1 MPPRWTPLQA
11 PLSVPCGI
19 APRRTPKAPPAPAL
33 PRGRP
38 GARPAA
44 RLPTSPSKGAK
55 KPRSG
60 GVSSRMEAPI
70 APPPPPAPPTVLT
83 RLADAMRPG
92 AEDER
97 DTERNRGRLYERV
110 FPTARS
116 SRRRF
121 ADVSVERV
129 RADADVVGIE
139 WRVTPIANL
148 SPEEK
153 RSWAARMRVW
163 QTSPEWRVTETQPG
177 TYRVTEVLTLRD
189 LARLVVSYFGEDDA
203 GLGEI
208 PRTVAPPV
216 LPAAPLSPQ
225 AVKLITAK
233 LMPRIAGE
241 AVPLDALAS
250 LVSSLPGWQWLP
262 GFAVVEQIDE
272 KNRWDVTHRVWASLG
287 LAKSATAD
295 SGYGHRSVRITF
307 KAPEKFF
314 PTPKHRA
321 EFRAAVDALFA
332 SPGAWT
338 EGDVVVDPSRKP
350 RLFGRV
356 EGWQEDGTFLVKDVW
371 VSYPAVMVV
380 NPRGPRFALTED
392 NGKTFW
398 PWAFWGGLAR
408 DAESVLASLGPEVV
422 DDYLEA
428 MKYKPSDMALLARC
442 QICGRVHMTRS
453 GDDHGGRGPQA
464 MVMVDHGY
472 TYPHSKHTR
481 GQSLGQRSGVC
492 FGAKW
497 QPYERSHAALDA
509 YIPRVEDQ
517 IARLDMRIRE
527 MRRAIVDPSRRSP
540 IEVRYGFVRQQ
551 RGLGWSRSDP
561 EWFTVQPEESDW
573 PVYGQMVVSD
583 LLDSVKDAQARLRG
597 LIARRAAWRLR
608 PTFGERTK
616 GAAAAMAK
624 SDV

>member
-1 MPPRWTPLQA
+1 
-11 PLSVPCGI
+11 
-19 APRRTPKAPPAPAL
+19 
-33 PRGRP
+33 
-38 GARPAA
+38 
-44 RLPTSPSKGAK
+44 
-55 KPRSG
+55 
-60 GVSSRMEAPI
+60 MEAPI

-97 DTERNRGRLYERV
+97 DTERDLRRLYERV

-153 RSWAARMRVW
+153 RSWASRLRFW
-163 QTSPEWRVTETQPG
+163 QNSPEWRVTETQPG

-203 GLGEI
+203 GLAEI

-233 LMPRIAGE
+233 LMPRVAGE
-241 AVPLDALAS
+241 SVPFAALAS
-250 LVSSLPGWQWLP
+250 LVTSLPGWQWLP
-262 GFAVVEQIDE
+262 GFAVVEKLGD
-272 KNRWDVTHRVWASLG
+272 KNQWDVTHRVWASLG
-287 LAKSATAD
+287 LAKNATAD
-295 SGYGHRSVRITF
+295 SGYGKPLVRITF

-314 PTPKHRA
+314 PTPERRA
-321 EFRAAVDALFA
+321 EFRAAVERFIAP
-332 SPGAWT
+332 PGAWT
-338 EGDVVVDPSRKP
+338 EGDVIADPSSEP
-350 RLFGRV
+350 RVFGQV
-356 EGWQEDGTFLVKDVW
+356 DGWQPDGTFLVSGVW
-371 VSYPAVMVV
+371 VSYPAVVVV
-380 NPRGPRFALTED
+380 NPRGPRFALTER
-392 NGKTFW
+392 NGKAFW

-428 MKYKPSDMALLARC
+428 MKYKPSDVALLARC
-442 QICGRVHMTRS
+442 QICGRVQMTRK
-453 GDDHGGRGPQA
+453 GDDHGGKGPQA

-472 TYPHSKHTR
+472 TYPDSHRTR
-481 GQSLGQRSGVC
+481 GQSLGRRSGVC

-497 QPYERSHAALDA
+497 QPYERSHAAIDE
-509 YIPRVEDQ
+509 YIPRVRDQ
-517 IARLDMRIRE
+517 LAMLDMRIRE
-527 MRRAIVDPSRRSP
+527 MRRAIVDPSLGSP
-540 IEVRYGFVRQQ
+540 IEVRYSFVRQQ
-551 RGLGWSRSDP
+551 RRLGWSLNDP
-561 EWFTVQPEESDW
+561 AWITVQPEEPDW
-573 PVYGQMVVSD
+573 SVYAQLVVSD
-583 LLDSVKDAQARLRG
+583 LLDVVEDVQAKLRD